1 MTNANANANVCNA
14 RLRPKILPLFLPF
27 SVLLSLPSCDTLFSF
42 QSRCALIWAGILEIK
57 ER

>member
-1 MTNANANANVCNA
+1 MTNVNANERNA
-14 RLRPKILPLFLPF
+14 RLRPEILPLLLPF
-27 SVLLSLPSCDTLFSF
+27 SEPPLPPRGILSSF